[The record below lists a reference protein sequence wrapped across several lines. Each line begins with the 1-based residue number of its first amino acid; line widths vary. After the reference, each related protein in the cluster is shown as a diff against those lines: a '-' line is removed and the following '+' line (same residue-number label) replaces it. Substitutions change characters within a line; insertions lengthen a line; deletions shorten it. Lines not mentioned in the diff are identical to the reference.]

1 MTEPAV
7 RQRTAY
13 WDNAKG
19 FLIVMVVLGH
29 YLYGYKDVYAVGF
42 LVSMIYA
49 FHMPAFVLISGY
61 FSRGERSSSARSIAR
76 LTAAYLIFNT
86 LMMIYK
92 VVADGA
98 PLSLTEPYNSYWYL
112 LALIVWRL
120 TIKYLSKIRGLLAIS
135 VIVALLIGFWGDVSN
150 EFALSRII
158 CFFPFFLAGYKMSEE
173 KAATFIKNRTLSD
186 YLKGILLL
194 IVSVGLTFNFILFF
208 SPPID
213 VFLMGG
219 YYSPD
224 QLLSRLIVFVLA
236 GMIITGLAFVIPSK
250 PVALLSVWGRNSLAI
265 YVLHRPFSLMFVTL
279 FPEEGFSNLYLLW
292 ALIASAVTLAVF
304 GLAPVSQVIHLIL
317 DRIADIVCDTTG
329 KITASRKELFR
340 IAVVLVLIMILT
352 LPVILNF
359 FREEE
364 PVVQAPL
371 TGGYAIMSD
380 RQASDIQNA
389 VSIAF
394 VGDLILLQ
402 DQVRNARIGQ
412 TDGYDFSPV
421 FAYAK
426 QYLSEADLAFGVFEG
441 PMAGAQS
448 GYSTG
453 NYDDGLPVALNYP
466 DSFAYAVKEAGIDFV
481 TTANNH
487 LLDKGIDGAM
497 RTLDVLDQA
506 GLGHTGSYRD
516 VQEKSAVQILSVQGL
531 KIGVLSYTYA
541 INGYEPESIAAGN
554 PDITSLLVDPADPSY
569 ENVKQGVLDDFARVR
584 ASSPDVI
591 MVLPHMGTQ
600 FLHATDNYQDVWNDV
615 FIEAGADLVLGD
627 HSHAVQPIEFR
638 TAAAGDGSSRQALI
652 VNCAGNFANSYTAQD
667 GDATAITEVYLD
679 PSSGD
684 VICAAVIPMYTQSP
698 VNGNYRAL
706 PIYDILTDEDLQGQ
720 ISTYEFERVAAVQ
733 SIVTS
738 VLLGADISI
747 DEARERYYLF
757 PSGYVREP
765 VAAMAV
771 TPAMT
776 RTALYKLLKASGS
789 VCFVG
794 DSLTAGSENGGYG
807 WYEPLMANFPGTA
820 VIREAWPGA
829 ATGTLLENALVIAA
843 HGADT
848 YVIAV
853 GTNDVRYRNPDIC
866 AMDEAAYIT
875 NLSSLAGQI
884 LDINPDANLVF
895 ICPWPA
901 LDNDPF
907 TAIPMVERD
916 ALLASYGLALKS
928 YCEDK
933 GYLYLDPTPAI
944 RRLLSVEV
952 TSDYLIDHIH
962 PNSGKG
968 IDLFSR
974 AVLES

>member
-1 MTEPAV
+1 MTELTI

-19 FLIVMVVLGH
+19 LLIVLVVLGH
-29 YLYGYKDVYAVGF
+29 YLYGYQSDYTVGL
-42 LVSMIYA
+42 LVSLIYT

-61 FSRGERSSSARSIAR
+61 FSRGEKASAARSITR
-76 LTAAYLIFNT
+76 LAAAYLIFNT
-86 LMMIYK
+86 LMMLYK
-92 VVADGA
+92 LIADGG
-98 PLSLTEPYNSYWYL
+98 PLLLVKPYNSYWYL

-120 TIKYLSKIRGLLAIS
+120 TIKHLSKIRGLLAIS
-135 VIVALLIGFWGDVSN
+135 VIVALLIGFWGDVTN

-158 CFFPFFLAGYKMSEE
+158 CFFPFFLAGYKISGET
-173 KAATFIKNRTLSD
+173 ASAFIEHRSLSD

-194 IVSVGLTFNFILFF
+194 IVSLGLTFNFILYFR
-208 SPPID
+208 PAID
-213 VFLMGG
+213 VFVMSA
-219 YYSPD
+219 YDTPD
-224 QLLSRLIVFVLA
+224 LLLSRLIVLGLA
-236 GMIITGLAFVIPSK
+236 LMIMTGLAFVIPSK
-250 PVALLSVWGRNSLAI
+250 PVLLLSAWGRNSLAI
-265 YVLHRPFSLMFVTL
+265 YVLHRPFSLLFVTF

-292 ALIASAVTLAVF
+292 AMIASAVTLAVF
-304 GLAPVSQVIHLIL
+304 GLTPVSRAVQLLL
-317 DRIADIVCDTTG
+317 DRIADIVCDTAG
-329 KITASRKELFR
+329 KVAASRKDLFR
-340 IAVVLVLIMILT
+340 SIVILILVMILT

-359 FREEE
+359 LREEE
-364 PVVQAPL
+364 PAVMASVPAVYPV
-371 TGGYAIMSD
+371 MSD
-380 RQASDIQNA
+380 RQASDIKSA

-402 DQVRNARIGQ
+402 DQVRNGRVGQ
-412 TDGYDFSPV
+412 SDEYDFSPV

-426 QYLSEADLAFGVFEG
+426 QYLSEADLAVGVFEG
-441 PMAGAQS
+441 PAAGAQS

-453 NYDDGLPVALNYP
+453 NYDDGLPLALNFP

-487 LLDKGIDGAM
+487 LLDKGIEGAM

-506 GLGHTGSYRD
+506 GLGHTGSYRNA
-516 VQEKSAVQILSVQGL
+516 QEKSAVQILDAQGL

-541 INGYEPESIAAGN
+541 VNGYETDSNVLEN
-554 PDITSLLVDPADPSY
+554 PDITSLLVDPDDPSF
-569 ENVKQGVLDDFARVR
+569 EEIKQGVLDDFARVS
-584 ASSPDVI
+584 AGSPDVI
-591 MVLPHMGTQ
+591 VVLPHMGTQ
-600 FLHATDNYQDVWNDV
+600 FSHLTDNYQDVWNDV

-627 HSHAVQPIEFR
+627 HSHAVQPIEYR

-652 VNCAGNFANSYTAQD
+652 VNCTGNFANSYTAED
-667 GDATAITEVYLD
+667 GDATAIAEVYLD

-684 VICAAVIPMYTQSP
+684 VLCAAVIPMYTQSP
-698 VNGNYRAL
+698 VDGNYRAL
-706 PIYDILTDEDLQGQ
+706 PIYDILTDKDLQGQ
-720 ISTYEFERVAAVQ
+720 ISTYEFKRVAAVQ

-738 VLLGADISI
+738 AMLGTDISI

-765 VAAMAV
+765 VGAMTV

-776 RTALYKLLKASGS
+776 RTGLYKLFKESDS

-807 WYEPLMANFPGTA
+807 WYEPLMANFPDAA
-820 VIREAWPGA
+820 VTREAWPGA
-829 ATGTLLENALVIAA
+829 ATVTLLDRAPAIAV

-853 GTNDVRYRNPDIC
+853 GTNDVRYRDPDIC
-866 AMDEAAYIT
+866 AMDEAAYIA

-884 LDINPDANLVF
+884 KDVSPDANLVF

-907 TAIPMVERD
+907 TAIPMNERD

-928 YCEDK
+928 YCEDN
-933 GYLYLDPTPAI
+933 GFMYIDPTPAI
-944 RRLLSVEV
+944 RSVLSVEV
-952 TSDYLIDHIH
+952 TADYLIDHIH
-962 PNSGKG
+962 PNAGRG

-974 AVLES
+974 AVLGS